1 MMREWVNYLP
11 AALFMGCAL
20 FPFSGSLISA
30 ERIEIYVFIL
40 FALYRLV
47 FLMLNGGRRLK
58 RVNIV
63 GLSSTLLAV
72 YLSGRSFAA
81 PVPLVEACLPLGF
94 LCLYYGFAAEDSK
107 ENRRFAGLIV
117 VFSVAQA
124 LYGFLQ
130 YTVYSSGWVAGNL
143 SNPAGYAASLVVG
156 LPFCLTWEVPDR
168 QGKVLKTVCSTL
180 VLSAICL
187 SGSRAGII
195 SGGFILGVFL
205 WKTVAMSAKWRRVIG
220 STSIIM
226 GAVVGCILFS
236 WKQDSA
242 MGRILIW
249 KISGGMVVEAPVW
262 GRGAG
267 SFQADY
273 MTCQADFFKANPD
286 SKYAQVAGNVF
297 HPFNEFLLL
306 SIEFGLVGLLLVSLI
321 LFPVV
326 RNICISGFNPFST
339 CIAAIALFSCFSY
352 PVHYAYVCIVLAFCL
367 GNVQLKPLFW
377 LKIRRIG
384 LFVLGGL
391 SAMILF
397 FCLAKDVEYE
407 YQWNR
412 IREGTLSGKAPEL
425 MEQYRLLY
433 QKWNYNPRFLYHY
446 GVTLNYIGLHRASND
461 ILAQCSEV
469 YNSYDLQMLM
479 GNNYYAEGK
488 WDLALSHYAK
498 ASQMCPNRFRP
509 LYMQI
514 MVYDHRQEY
523 DSAAQLARE
532 LLVKPVKIPSDEI
545 RQMQSEARR
554 YTRNLNRD

>member
-1 MMREWVNYLP
+1 MGELP
-11 AALFMGCAL
+11 ACRSIHGVCPFPIQRLADFGGTDRNICFHPFRFIPIGVFDVERGQAAQTGKYRRAIFNVAGCISVGTFLCGTCSTGRGLPALRFPMPLLWVRSRGFEREPKICRADRCIFRSASSLWLPAIYRVL
-20 FPFSGSLISA
+20 F
-30 ERIEIYVFIL
+30 
-40 FALYRLV
+40 RL
-47 FLMLNGGRRLK
+47 GRRK
-58 RVNIV
+58 
-63 GLSSTLLAV
+63 SEQ
-72 YLSGRSFAA
+72 SGRLCGIPRRRIA
-81 PVPLVEACLPLGF
+81 VLPDMG
-94 LCLYYGFAAEDSK
+94 GS
-107 ENRRFAGLIV
+107 
-117 VFSVAQA
+117 
-124 LYGFLQ
+124 
-130 YTVYSSGWVAGNL
+130 
-143 SNPAGYAASLVVG
+143 
-156 LPFCLTWEVPDR
+156 R
-168 QGKVLKTVCSTL
+168 QTGKVLKTVCSTL

-205 WKTVAMSAKWRRVIG
+205 WKTVAMSAEWRRVIG

-286 SKYAQVAGNVF
+286 SKYVQVAGNVF

-446 GVTLNYIGLHRASND
+446 GVTLNYIGLHRSSND